1 MNLQQTGNFIA
12 QLRKEKNYTQQEL
25 ADLLH
30 VSDKAISRWETGRGF
45 PDLSNLEPL
54 SEVLDVSVAELL
66 KGERM
71 KEEVSLEEVDALH
84 KDTLRSFRTLLHKR
98 ELRSLL
104 IGFLASLLLLCITIT
119 HLRSPQSIPYDSDLL
134 SIEVTQE
141 GKILALANR
150 KISGFEVDHVN
161 YEGNHSVHLSAYST
175 LWDQLFQKKVAQV
188 IQLGDK
194 TEIDEVYYYPGTAED
209 VLLYQRENM
218 HRNGG
223 VETLPRL
230 IYNYWIL
237 IGVLFSVAGIVFT
250 LLQKSKERKKSALKI
265 ALLPVSL
272 TLSMILILAG
282 HTKALYDAPYYFS
295 GILLST
301 FVLYAL
307 SLLWLT
313 RKDQQNS

>member
-71 KEEVSLEEVDALH
+71 KEEVPLEEVDALH

-119 HLRSPQSIPYDSDLL
+119 HLRSPQSIPYDSNLL

-188 IQLGDK
+188 IQLGD
-194 TEIDEVYYYPGTAED
+194 TSEIDEVYYYPGTTED
-209 VLLYQRENM
+209 VLLYQSERADTS
-218 HRNGG
+218 GG

-230 IYNYWIL
+230 IYNFWIL
-237 IGVLFSVAGIVFT
+237 IGALFSIAGIVLT
-250 LLQKSKERKKSALKI
+250 LLQKSKERKKSVLKFT
-265 ALLPVSL
+265 LLPVSL
-272 TLSMILILAG
+272 TLSMLLILTG

-301 FVLYAL
+301 AVIYAIAYL
-307 SLLWLT
+307 AIFT
-313 RKDQQNS
+313 RKEN